1 MLLAMKTRNA
11 IGAFNFDPS
20 IVTAKQSFI
29 VSHIVSFPAVL
40 SSTSR
45 LYGAGNC

>member
-1 MLLAMKTRNA
+1 MLLALKTSNV
-11 IGAFNFDPS
+11 IDAFNFDRS